1 MPHVKGV
8 SKFTVKHVARRGPHK
23 GWTIIYTYYK
33 ARIMVNGKAIFLG
46 HFQSAE
52 EAGAVYAAAC
62 NRLTREPG
70 RAANSAFA
78 VRPTSPAEAKEPTYG
93 KKRT

>member
-33 ARIMVNGKAIFLG
+33 ARIMVNGKAKFLG
-46 HFQSAE
+46 HFQTAE
-52 EAGAVYAAAC
+52 EAGAAYAAA
-62 NRLTREPG
+62 RASLTRGSG
-70 RAANSAFA
+70 RVADSAFA
-78 VRPTSPAEAKEPTYG
+78 ARPTSTAE
-93 KKRT
+93 